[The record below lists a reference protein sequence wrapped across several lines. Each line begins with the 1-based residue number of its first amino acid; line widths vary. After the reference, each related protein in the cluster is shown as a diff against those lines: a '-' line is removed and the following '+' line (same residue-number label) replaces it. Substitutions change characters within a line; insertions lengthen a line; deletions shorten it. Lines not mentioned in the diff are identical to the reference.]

1 MKKTFI
7 KKNFKK
13 LLLEKEESRIITD
26 DEIKSVGIISVD
38 EISNFIDL
46 KKEVEQILN
55 IQNVKIYNY
64 RPHSRKNS
72 VSFKHFSEKDFNW
85 KGEIK
90 QPNFKI
96 FIDQPFDLLIAYFN
110 KNNLYVENAVLR
122 SKANFKV
129 GFSNVNQALY
139 DIEIA
144 AYPKN
149 TNEFLLE
156 LKKYLII
163 LKKLKN

>member
-13 LLLEKEESRIITD
+13 LLLEKEENRTIAD
-26 DEIKSVGIISVD
+26 GEIKSVSIISVD

-46 KKEVEQILN
+46 KKEVEKTLHVKDI
-55 IQNVKIYNY
+55 KIYSF
-64 RPHSRKNS
+64 RPHSRKND
-72 VSFKHFSEKDFNW
+72 VSFQHFSEKDFNW

-96 FIDQPFDLLIAYFN
+96 FIEQPFDLLIGYFN
-110 KNNLYVENAVLR
+110 KKNLFAENAVLR
-122 SKANFKV
+122 SNAKFKV
-129 GFSNVNQALY
+129 GISKVNQALY

-144 AYPKN
+144 TYPKN
-149 TNEFLLE
+149 TEEFLLE